1 MSLVSL
7 GLRHFLVW
15 APWVD
20 DFVFFFFFLGG
31 GVLWDMQQ
39 EVYFKVFLVYRP
51 HHTFIHPSPPLTALS

>member
-20 DFVFFFFFLGG
+20 DFVIFFFLG

-39 EVYFKVFLVYRP
+39 EVYFKVF
-51 HHTFIHPSPPLTALS
+51 FGI

>member
-20 DFVFFFFFLGG
+20 DFVFFFFFWGG
-31 GVLWDMQQ
+31 GSLG
-39 EVYFKVFLVYRP
+39 YATRGLF
-51 HHTFIHPSPPLTALS
+51 